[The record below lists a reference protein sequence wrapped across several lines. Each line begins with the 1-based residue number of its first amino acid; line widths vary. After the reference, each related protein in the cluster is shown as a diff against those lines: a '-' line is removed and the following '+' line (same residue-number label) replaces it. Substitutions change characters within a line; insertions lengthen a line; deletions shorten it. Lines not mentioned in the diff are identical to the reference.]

1 MFWLVPFGPR
11 ASSNSRDAP
20 GRDESLSP
28 RVFPSSRFSP
38 AGFANDRDDA
48 TWNDRERVVWRAV
61 PRLCASRGIRMW
73 GVGGSRLSARTVA
86 GSSVASVASVALRAL
101 WEDAFR
107 FRTSRRMPRCAFSK
121 KKTHTRKTVADSIF
135 SVSSRVPTGADA
147 RRPGGGSSARGLEPA
162 PVRTR
167 DARSR
172 RRRVRASETHRDSR
186 RKTPRAFPRE
196 RSPAWHDGRYF
207 HHGDRGPLL
216 QRRGEGERGTHG
228 TTTRVSPRAFSRR
241 RPSGARSG
249 SRGSVGATSSSPP
262 LESSQ
267 RVSRERR
274 SECASRRVATRF
286 AGRVRERPGP
296 SVSNQS
302 SYCKFCALKSISRL
316 NRTCKL

>member
-1 MFWLVPFGPR
+1 
-11 ASSNSRDAP
+11 
-20 GRDESLSP
+20 
-28 RVFPSSRFSP
+28 
-38 AGFANDRDDA
+38 
-48 TWNDRERVVWRAV
+48 
-61 PRLCASRGIRMW
+61 MW

-228 TTTRVSPRAFSRR
+228 TTTRVSPRALSRR

>member
-1 MFWLVPFGPR
+1 MRRDRVCFRVVLTRVLARSLRPRLVEQPRRAGPR
-11 ASSNSRDAP
+11 LVAA
-20 GRDESLSP
+20 
-28 RVFPSSRFSP
+28 RFSVFAFF
-38 AGFANDRDDA
+38 AGEV
-48 TWNDRERVVWRAV
+48 RERSRRGDLERPRAGCLARGRASLRV
-61 PRLCASRGIRMW
+61 AWYTYVGGGWVTAQRANGRGFERRERRERRASRSLER
-73 GVGGSRLSARTVA
+73 R
-86 GSSVASVASVALRAL
+86 
-101 WEDAFR
+101 ER

-274 SECASRRVATRF
+274 SESPSRDAIRRKSAVK
-286 AGRVRERPGP
+286 GP
-296 SVSNQS
+296 ARQ
-302 SYCKFCALKSISRL
+302 
-316 NRTCKL
+316 

>member
-1 MFWLVPFGPR
+1 MTRVLARSLRPRLVEQPRRAGPR
-11 ASSNSRDAP
+11 
-20 GRDESLSP
+20 
-28 RVFPSSRFSP
+28 RVSFAARFSVFAFF
-38 AGFANDRDDA
+38 AGEVRERSRRR
-48 TWNDRERVVWRAV
+48 DRERPRAGCLARGRASLRV
-61 PRLCASRGIRMW
+61 AWYTYVGGGWVTAQRANGRGFERRERRERQRRFALFGKTRTLSDVASDAEVRFFKEKDTHEKPLPTRSSRSRRASRP
-73 GVGGSRLSARTVA
+73 
-86 GSSVASVASVALRAL
+86 
-101 WEDAFR
+101 E
-107 FRTSRRMPRCAFSK
+107 
-121 KKTHTRKTVADSIF
+121 
-135 SVSSRVPTGADA
+135 
-147 RRPGGGSSARGLEPA
+147 PGGGSSARGLEPA

-274 SECASRRVATRF
+274 SESPSRDAIRRKSAVK
-286 AGRVRERPGP
+286 GP
-296 SVSNQS
+296 ARQ
-302 SYCKFCALKSISRL
+302 
-316 NRTCKL
+316 